1 MEKSQ
6 ENLSAK
12 LKALRA
18 LRGKSLEEFSEE
30 LQVSKTTL
38 QEIESGKGNPTLVT
52 LQLIAKNLGIPASA
66 LLGDTPDTSELLT
79 SQLILS
85 ALSFVQ
91 SLPEERRTLV
101 FRLFDQLVVLLQPGV
116 ESYFNR
122 K

>member
-30 LQVSKTTL
+30 
-38 QEIESGKGNPTLVT
+38 IESGKGNPTLVT

-66 LLGDTPDTSELLT
+66 LLADRPSAAELST
-79 SQLILS
+79 SQLILGS
-85 ALSFVQ
+85 VSFVQ

-101 FRLFDQLVVLLQPGV
+101 FRLFDQLLVLLQPGV
-116 ESYFNR
+116 ESYFRR